1 MSDLTTLR
9 GTELLR
15 ELSLTFGP
23 SGCEDPVADLI
34 VKIVSPL
41 ADEVIRDRAGSV
53 IAFLRGT
60 GEGSSVRRMMFSA
73 HMDEVGFMVSSVEDD
88 GTLKM
93 APLSARDP
101 KILAGQYVTVG
112 DGRRQVNGCVGMVP
126 IHLSEGKEMPAY
138 RELYIDVGASSR
150 EEAEKLVKKGDFG
163 TFRSDFV
170 RFGQNGRMLK
180 GKAID
185 DRLGCTVLID
195 TLRTLAESGE
205 RLPYDT
211 YFAFTCREELGISG
225 AACAANLIRPSHAV
239 VFEATAVADV
249 DGTPETQRVAEQ
261 GRGGAV
267 SLADRGT
274 VYDRDFARFIID
286 TAEKNSIP
294 CQVKKFVSGGNDSS
308 KIQRAA
314 EGARVAAIS
323 APARYIHTASNVIR
337 EDDLLSIERLAEA
350 LLRALA

>member
-1 MSDLTTLR
+1 
-9 GTELLR
+9 
-15 ELSLTFGP
+15 
-23 SGCEDPVADLI
+23 
-34 VKIVSPL
+34 
-41 ADEVIRDRAGSV
+41 
-53 IAFLRGT
+53 
-60 GEGSSVRRMMFSA
+60 
-73 HMDEVGFMVSSVEDD
+73 
-88 GTLKM
+88 
-93 APLSARDP
+93 
-101 KILAGQYVTVG
+101 
-112 DGRRQVNGCVGMVP
+112 
-126 IHLSEGKEMPAY
+126 
-138 RELYIDVGASSR
+138 
-150 EEAEKLVKKGDFG
+150 
-163 TFRSDFV
+163 
-170 RFGQNGRMLK
+170 
-180 GKAID
+180 
-185 DRLGCTVLID
+185 
-195 TLRTLAESGE
+195 
-205 RLPYDT
+205 
-211 YFAFTCREELGISG
+211 
-225 AACAANLIRPSHAV
+225 
-239 VFEATAVADV
+239 V